1 MDATFDH
8 RRRSDRGYAK
18 MIERILL
25 WVALATAVATGATK
39 YGRMVDAV
47 EKAEDAQR
55 RVSVVETRREVDDAK
70 SEERWKALW
79 DRLDRMERKLDRGN
93 R

>member
-8 RRRSDRGYAK
+8 RRRGDKGYAK
-18 MIERILL
+18 TVERILL

-39 YGRMVDAV
+39 YGRMLDAV

-55 RVSVVETRREVDDAK
+55 RVTIVETRRDVDEAR
-70 SEERWKALW
+70 SEERWKSLW
-79 DRLDRMERKLDRGN
+79 DRLDRMERKLDRGI